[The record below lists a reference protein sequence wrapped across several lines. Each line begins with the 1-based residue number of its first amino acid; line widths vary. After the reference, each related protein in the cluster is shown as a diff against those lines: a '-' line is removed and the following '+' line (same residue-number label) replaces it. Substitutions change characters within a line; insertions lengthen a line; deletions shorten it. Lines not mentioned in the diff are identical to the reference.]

1 LNTFG
6 EAIKRVPG
14 WRKSLDEV
22 TRIDK
27 SNLSVMTGLRAAAI
41 VMAPLGL
48 GLAIGHPELF
58 YATLGALF
66 VTNTEGP
73 PKIALPLQVVLLA
86 CFTEAAAFGLG
97 TLAGTTGLVSIPLM
111 GIGVFL
117 ALLASGNP
125 RLTLVGTFTAL
136 SFAVGLGLP
145 GGSVSV
151 AGERLWLSLAG
162 GLWALVGAWVH
173 RSLAHSSGSRA
184 PRHSAYSPSAR
195 LRHYFTPAPFDSEEF
210 RYALVVGVASAVGF
224 AIGISLGLPRD
235 FWIVLTIIIALRPRL
250 GPTVDTTEMVV
261 LGTIAGAA
269 IAGAITLEISNVAV
283 LEILMFVFALTLF
296 STRGV
301 NLGLVQASLTP
312 FIIILLN
319 LLYPGQWQLAELRI
333 VAVVIGGAVA
343 IATVYIAGSRGLLGG
358 TKAAGK

>member
-1 LNTFG
+1 
-6 EAIKRVPG
+6 
-14 WRKSLDEV
+14 
-22 TRIDK
+22 
-27 SNLSVMTGLRAAAI
+27 
-41 VMAPLGL
+41 
-48 GLAIGHPELF
+48 
-58 YATLGALF
+58 
-66 VTNTEGP
+66 
-73 PKIALPLQVVLLA
+73 
-86 CFTEAAAFGLG
+86 
-97 TLAGTTGLVSIPLM
+97 
-111 GIGVFL
+111 L

-151 AGERLWLSLAG
+151 AGERLLLSLAG
-162 GLWALVGAWVH
+162 GLWALVGAWAH
-173 RSLAHSSGSRA
+173 RSLVRNRGSRA
-184 PRHSAYSPSAR
+184 PGHPTDSPTAR
-195 LRHYFTPAPFDSEEF
+195 IRHYFTPAPLDSEEF
-210 RYALVVGVASAVGF
+210 RYALVVGVASTVGF

-250 GPTVDTTEMVV
+250 GPTIDTTEMVV

-269 IAGAITLEISNVAV
+269 IAGAITLEISNVV
-283 LEILMFVFALTLF
+283 VVELLMLAFALALF

-333 VAVVIGGAVA
+333 IAVVIGGMVA
-343 IATVYIAGSRGLLGG
+343 IATVYLAGSRGLLGG
-358 TKAAGK
+358 TKKAGK